1 MHAVLLIATALGW
14 AGDTGELRVLA
25 PPRGSETP
33 HGQRLYASLKREA
46 RAALDRRERRY
57 EQVKTPEEVRRWQA
71 DRRAFFVRQIDGR
84 VPASAPRAE
93 KVGTL
98 CGDGFHVEKLIY
110 ETRPHHHVT
119 ALLYLPEGARPP
131 LPGVLIACG
140 HSANG
145 KAYEPYQRMGILL
158 AKNGM
163 AALCYD
169 PIGQGERSQILGP
182 GGKPLYDCVCEHTLV
197 GIGSILLGINTAHYR
212 VWDGIQS
219 LQYLQ
224 SRADIDPRR
233 IGCTGNSGGGTE
245 TSYLMALDDRIA
257 CAAPGCYL
265 TTFRCLLDSSGPQDA
280 EQNLAGQIA
289 FGLDEADYVIM
300 RAPRPTLICAA
311 TRDATFDIAGTW
323 DIFRQ
328 AKRIYSRLGYPER
341 VDLAEP
347 DEPHGFTRPLREATA
362 RWMSRW
368 LLGRDVL
375 IVEPAFPAFTEE
387 QVRCTPRGQVM
398 FLPGE
403 QSVMEFNRQRGAK
416 LALQRQK
423 LWAEMPRAEMLGRVR
438 ELIGVWPLSSVGA
451 PRSCTVGKLRREGY
465 CIAKKILTP
474 DPETSLPA
482 LDFLPDRR
490 SGEVYLYLHSAGKQ
504 ADAGPGG
511 PIEALVRQ
519 GHQVL
524 AVDVRGIGE
533 IECEHPREWYRAL
546 FGPNGRE
553 FFLAYLLGK
562 SLVGL
567 NTEDIWGCARF
578 LAGDR
583 SRAALPKVR
592 LVATGK
598 LGIAALHAAALE
610 PELFAS
616 LTLRDKLPGWADVL
630 AMPVP
635 KEHLVNAV
643 HGALGTYD
651 LPDLIRMLPPG
662 FLTGP

>member
-1 MHAVLLIATALGW
+1 MHAVLLIVTALGL
-14 AGDTGELRVLA
+14 AGDAEELRVLA
-25 PPRGSETP
+25 TPQGSEIA
-33 HGQRLYASLKREA
+33 HGQALYASLQREA
-46 RAALDRRERRY
+46 RAAFERRARQY
-57 EQVKTPEEVRRWQA
+57 EQVKTPEDVRRWQA
-71 DRRAFFVRQIDGR
+71 ERRAFFLRQIDGQ

-93 KVGTL
+93 TTGTL
-98 CGDGFHVEKLIY
+98 RGEGFRVEKLIY

-119 ALLYLPEGARPP
+119 ALLYLPEGARAPF
-131 LPGVLIACG
+131 PGVLIACG

-158 AKNGM
+158 ARNGM

-169 PIGQGERSQILGP
+169 PIGQGERSQILGAD
-182 GGKPLYDCVCEHTLV
+182 GKPPYNCVYEHTLV

-224 SRADIDPRR
+224 SRADIDPQR
-233 IGCTGNSGGGTE
+233 IGCAGNSGGGTE

-289 FGLDEADYVIM
+289 FGLDEADYVIL

-328 AKRIYSRLGYPER
+328 AKRVYGRLGYPER

-347 DEPHGFTRPLREATA
+347 DEPHGFTQPLREATA

-368 LLGRDVL
+368 LLGRDVP

-398 FLPGE
+398 FLAGE
-403 QSVMEFNRQRGAK
+403 QSVMDFNRQRGTK
-416 LALQRQK
+416 LALQRER
-423 LWAEMPRAEMLGRVR
+423 LWAETPRPQMLARVR
-438 ELIGVWPLSSVGA
+438 ELIGARPLSLVKVPESRVVGTLVRDGYRIEKRILA
-451 PRSCTVGKLRREGY
+451 PD
-465 CIAKKILTP
+465 A
-474 DPETSLPA
+474 ETSLPA
-482 LDFLPDRR
+482 LDFLPERR
-490 SGEVYLYLHSAGKQ
+490 SGEVYLYLHGAGKQ
-504 ADAGPGG
+504 ADAGPSG
-511 PIEALVRQ
+511 PIETLVRK
-519 GHQVL
+519 GHRVL
-524 AVDVRGIGE
+524 AVDLRGIGE
-533 IECEHPREWYRAL
+533 TECKHPREWYRTL

-583 SRAALPKVR
+583 TGPLATKVHV
-592 LVATGK
+592 VAGGRVG
-598 LGIAALHAAALE
+598 LAALHAAALE
-610 PELFAS
+610 PQSFAS

-630 AMPVP
+630 ALPVP
-635 KEHLVNAV
+635 KEHLVTAV
-643 HGALGTYD
+643 HGVLPVYD
-651 LPDLIRMLPPG
+651 LPDLIRALPPG
-662 FLTGP
+662 FFTGP

>member
-1 MHAVLLIATALGW
+1 MHPTLLIVIVLGL
-14 AGDTGELRVLA
+14 AGDAEELRVLA
-25 PPRGSETP
+25 SPQGSEIP
-33 HGQRLYASLKREA
+33 HGQVLYASLKREA
-46 RAALDRRERRY
+46 LAAFERRERLY
-57 EQVKTPEEVRRWQA
+57 EQVKTAEDVRRWQA
-71 DRRAFFVRQIDGR
+71 DRRAFFLRQIGGL

-98 CGDGFHVEKLIY
+98 RGDGFRVEKLIY

-119 ALLYLPEGARPP
+119 ALLYLPEGGNPP
-131 LPGVLIACG
+131 FPGVLIACG

-169 PIGQGERSQILGP
+169 PIAQGERSQILSAE
-182 GGKPLYDCVCEHTLV
+182 GKPLYDCVCEHTLV
-197 GIGSILLGINTAHYR
+197 GIGCILLGINTAHYR
-212 VWDGIQS
+212 VWDGVQS

-233 IGCTGNSGGGTE
+233 IGCAGNSGGGTE

-265 TTFRCLLDSSGPQDA
+265 TTFRRLLDSSGPQDA

-289 FGLDEADYVIM
+289 FGLDEADYVIL

-311 TRDATFDIAGTW
+311 TRDVTFDIAGTW
-323 DIFRQ
+323 EIFRQ
-328 AKRIYSRLGYPER
+328 AKRVYSRLGYPER

-347 DEPHGFTRPLREATA
+347 DEPHGFTRPLRDATA

-368 LLGRDVL
+368 LLGRDEP
-375 IVEPAFPAFTEE
+375 IVEPEFPAFTEG
-387 QVRCTPRGQVM
+387 QVRCTQRGQVM
-398 FLPGE
+398 LLPGE
-403 QSVMEFNRQRGAK
+403 QSVMDFNREREARLAPQR
-416 LALQRQK
+416 RK
-423 LWAEMPRAEMLGRVR
+423 LWAETPRPQMLARVR
-438 ELIGVWPLSSVGA
+438 ELIGARSPASVGVPQA
-451 PRSCTVGKLRREGY
+451 RTVGTLRREGY
-465 CIAKKILTP
+465 RVEKKILMP

-482 LDFLPDRR
+482 LDFFPDRR

-519 GHQVL
+519 GHRVL
-524 AVDVRGIGE
+524 AVDLRGIGE
-533 IECEHPREWYRAL
+533 IECKHPREWYRRL

-567 NTEDIWGCARF
+567 NTEDIWCCARF
-578 LAGDR
+578 LAADR
-583 SRAALPKVR
+583 PGATSSKVR
-592 LVATGK
+592 LVASGK
-598 LGIAALHAAALE
+598 LGIAALHATALE

-616 LTLRDKLPGWADVL
+616 LTLRDKLPGWSEVL
-630 AMPVP
+630 AIPVP
-635 KEHLVNAV
+635 REHLVNAV
-643 HGALGTYD
+643 HGALLVYD
-651 LPDLIRMLPPG
+651 LADLIRTLPPG
-662 FLTGP
+662 FLTDP